1 MDGRE
6 AESTFRMVKRR
17 FAPWRLYSSAE
28 CASLIESKTLAVKDV
43 ERRGRGSGS
52 TRPDTNSAREST
64 RPRVNSASYFSYYR
78 RGIL

>member
-1 MDGRE
+1 MCKNGLFSPSRFTDGRE

-43 ERRGRGSGS
+43 ERRGR
-52 TRPDTNSAREST
+52 
-64 RPRVNSASYFSYYR
+64 
-78 RGIL
+78 